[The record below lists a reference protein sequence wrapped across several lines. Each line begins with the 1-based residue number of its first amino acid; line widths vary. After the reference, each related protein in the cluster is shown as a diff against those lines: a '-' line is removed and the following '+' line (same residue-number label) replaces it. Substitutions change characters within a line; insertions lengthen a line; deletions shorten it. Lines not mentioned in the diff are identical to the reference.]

1 VCPEHSAVTPD
12 FSYVMNVVL
21 DDGTETI
28 RCTFF
33 RNQAERL
40 LEKTKE
46 ELMKYRDSP
55 ESFEQVKTDLLG
67 NQLKLIGR
75 VNKNDMFDRLEFI
88 TQLVFLNP
96 DPEEELKKLDD
107 AG

>member
-1 VCPEHSAVTPD
+1 MCAEHSAVTPD

-40 LEKTKE
+40 LSKSKE
-46 ELMKYRDSP
+46 EIMKFRDTP
-55 ESFEQVKTDLLG
+55 ESFEAAKTELLG
-67 NQLKLIGR
+67 NQLKLVGR
-75 VNKNDMFDRLEFI
+75 VNKNDMFDRLEFLA
-88 TQLVFLNP
+88 QLVFTNP
-96 DPEEELKKLDD
+96 NPEEELNRMNNS
-107 AG
+107 